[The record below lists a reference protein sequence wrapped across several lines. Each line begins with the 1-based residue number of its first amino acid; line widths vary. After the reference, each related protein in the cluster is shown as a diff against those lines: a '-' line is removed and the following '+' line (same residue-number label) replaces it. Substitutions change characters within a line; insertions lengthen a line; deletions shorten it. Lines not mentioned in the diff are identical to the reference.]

1 VRVDQTEEVRTA
13 KRGALTFPPVLRIVV
28 LVGLIVLVIAV
39 VWVLQGG
46 FRLGGSNTR
55 DLPRVGGVAPDFTLQ
70 NDDGQAVS
78 LASYR
83 GQAVVLNFWATW
95 CIPCRSE
102 MPAIN
107 AVALANPGKV
117 AVVAVDV
124 LEGKVLVDR
133 YRQEVSLSFVPLLDP
148 TGDVTGRYHVSSI
161 PTSFFLGPDGTIR
174 AINVGPMDR
183 PLIEQNL
190 RKAL

>member
-1 VRVDQTEEVRTA
+1 R
-13 KRGALTFPPVLRIVV
+13 RGTPPLLRIVA
-28 LVGLIVLVIAV
+28 LIGLIVIVVAV

-46 FRLGGSNTR
+46 FSLGDSNTR
-55 DLPRVGGVAPDFTLQ
+55 DLPRVGGIAPDFTLQ
-70 NDDGQAVS
+70 NDDGQSAS

-102 MPAIN
+102 MPAID
-107 AVALANPGKV
+107 AVARANPGKV

-161 PTSFFLGPDGTIR
+161 PTSFFLGPDGTIC

-183 PLIEQNL
+183 PLIAHNL
-190 RKAL
+190 QKPFYPPRA

>member
-1 VRVDQTEEVRTA
+1 MDVGKTRETLPVKEGR
-13 KRGALTFPPVLRIVV
+13 RGTPPLLRIVA
-28 LVGLIVLVIAV
+28 LIGLIVIVVAV

-46 FRLGGSNTR
+46 FSLGDSNTR
-55 DLPRVGGVAPDFTLQ
+55 DLPRVGGIAPDFTLQ
-70 NDDGQAVS
+70 NDDGQSAS

-102 MPAIN
+102 MPAID
-107 AVALANPGKV
+107 AVARANPGKV